1 MALGTPVTA
10 AAAYSANGGTTVAP
24 AYPAGILATDVVLL
38 VVGQK
43 PSTAN
48 GGTVTTPTGWT
59 LREELTGAGG
69 YGATLGADTG
79 NTNLRIYSW
88 NTPVAGQTG
97 NLTVTIGTN
106 NISWAFMIR
115 IPTEGG
121 TIVYGSAD
129 GSRTTAPTSG
139 TPYTVLLTNS
149 TPATNLKAGDVAIW
163 AMCIPT
169 DVLGGA
175 GFSAHTISA
184 TGTTFGTPTELNE
197 PSSGTGNDIGGY
209 SAWVSATT
217 GSSTAAPTIGA
228 TATGTVTNVRGPI
241 ALIRIR
247 ELPFIDA
254 ASTTFTYTGQDATL
268 SVGRVIDAEAGSFS
282 YTGQDAE
289 LIKTAAP
296 KEINAEAGTFTYTG
310 EDATLSRAYNINA
323 EAGSF
328 SYLGQDATLNR
339 SYSFDAEAGTFSY
352 TGQNAE
358 LLRSYSV
365 NAEAGTFSYLGQDA
379 NLLATRSVSADAGS
393 FSYTGQ
399 DATLSAAR
407 SVNAEAGAFTY
418 TGQAAE
424 LLRNYSFNAEAGT
437 FSIAG
442 QDAELIYTQVR
453 GIDAQAGTYSIAGQ
467 DAALSATRTLNA
479 EAGAFSYSGQDV
491 ALSRGYNVNAEAGAF
506 TYTGQDANLNF
517 ARTLN
522 AETGAFTYT
531 GQNASLQSS
540 RSINAEVG
548 SFDYLGQNASLVTAR
563 TLNAESGIFTI
574 TGQNASFF
582 VTRALNA
589 EPGAFGEA
597 NPYVDPGYVDPY
609 YSTNLTATLG
619 YGRIFNAQVG
629 VFTYTGQDATL
640 IKTSLYPPES
650 DVRAGVVYGPGGI
663 FTGTMPPGSLF
674 IFDD

>member
-1 MALGTPVTA
+1 MALGTPVAA

-38 VVGQK
+38 LVGQK

-115 IPTEGG
+115 IPTGGG

-139 TPYTVLLTNS
+139 TPYTVLLTNGTS
-149 TPATNLKAGDVAIW
+149 ATNLKAGDVAIW

-184 TGTTFGTPTELNE
+184 TGTTFNTPTELNE

-209 SAWVSATT
+209 SVWVSATA
-217 GSSTAAPTIGA
+217 GSATVAPTIGA

-241 ALIRIR
+241 ALVRIR
-247 ELPFIDA
+247 ELPFINA
-254 ASTTFTYTGQDATL
+254 EST
-268 SVGRVIDAEAGSFS
+268 SFS
-282 YTGQDAE
+282 YTGQDTT
-289 LIKTAAP
+289 LAA
-296 KEINAEAGTFTYTG
+296 G
-310 EDATLSRAYNINA
+310 RNINA

-328 SYLGQDATLNR
+328 SYLGQDAELIITAAPKEL
-339 SYSFDAEAGTFSY
+339 DAEAGTFSY
-352 TGQNAE
+352 LGQDATLTTARSINAAAGSFSYLGQDATLTATRALSADAGTFLYLGQNAD
-358 LLRSYSV
+358 LMRSYSL

-379 NLLATRSVSADAGS
+379 TLLRTFSFNAEAGT
-393 FSYTGQ
+393 FSYLGQ
-399 DATLSAAR
+399 DATLI
-407 SVNAEAGAFTY
+407 Y
-418 TGQAAE
+418 TPAQG
-424 LLRNYSFNAEAGT
+424 LNAEAGT

-442 QDAELIYTQVR
+442 QDATLAWAR
-453 GIDAQAGTYSIAGQ
+453 DFSAQAG
-467 DAALSATRTLNA
+467 
-479 EAGAFSYSGQDV
+479 SY
-491 ALSRGYNVNAEAGAF
+491 
-506 TYTGQDANLNF
+506 TYTGQDATLVQERNLNAASGSF
-517 ARTLN
+517 EYLGQDATFTRTFNLD
-522 AETGAFTYT
+522 AQAGSFTYT
-531 GQNASLQSS
+531 GEDATFL
-540 RSINAEVG
+540 RG
-548 SFDYLGQNASLVTAR
+548 Y
-563 TLNAESGIFTI
+563 
-574 TGQNASFF
+574 
-582 VTRALNA
+582 ALKA
-589 EPGAFGEA
+589 DAAAFGEA

-609 YSTNLTATLG
+609 YSTNLTAALA
-619 YGRIFNAQVG
+619 YGRMFNAQAG
-629 VFTYTGQDATL
+629 AFTYTGQDATF
-640 IKTSLYPPES
+640 IQGRLYPLES
-650 DVRAGVVYGPGGI
+650 DVRAGVIYGPGGI
-663 FTGTMPPGSLF
+663 YTGTMSAGSLF